1 MNNDPS
7 MNPGAMVPAMQEVAA
22 GMTRREMLGNVF
34 KGLGVVAGG
43 YAAYRLGSNVLG
55 TTDSADADTAP
66 DPCKSMVIVDI
77 DQDGNRGYNPDGSVD
92 TGDVDD
98 NGMFQYEP
106 VTDPDCVT
114 TTTSPNTTTTAPN
127 TTTTSTTTTTTPG
140 TTTTSTTPPTV
151 PPVTS
156 GAPKPRD

>member
-1 MNNDPS
+1 MNTMNNDPS

-77 DQDGNRGYNPDGSVD
+77 DQDGNRGYFVKANH
-92 TGDVDD
+92 
-98 NGMFQYEP
+98 
-106 VTDPDCVT
+106 
-114 TTTSPNTTTTAPN
+114 
-127 TTTTSTTTTTTPG
+127 TP
-140 TTTTSTTPPTV
+140 TELIAIIEKIMSE
-151 PPVTS
+151 S
-156 GAPKPRD
+156 